1 MSVKPRWDIFCRV
14 IDNFGDI
21 GVTWRLARQL
31 AKEHGFSVRLWC
43 DDLATL
49 AHLAPSV
56 VPGVST
62 QFVEDI
68 GICFWDLSFAATD
81 CADVVLETFAC
92 ELPAGYLQA
101 MARRALQPV
110 WINLEYLSAE
120 NWVADCHRGASPHPR
135 LPLLKHFFFPGFTA
149 ATGGLL
155 REANLFA
162 QRDQWQNDPLAL
174 WADIGVAPPRENDI
188 SVALFCYPNAA
199 LPALIDAWANSAQ
212 PVRCLVPQGHSLQ
225 QIAAILDSGEF
236 RPGDSRQRGNL
247 RIHALPFVPQARF
260 DHLLWACDINFVRG
274 EDSFVRAQW
283 AARPCVW
290 HIYPQ
295 DDEAHRVKLSAFL
308 GRYCADLDGA
318 AAIAC
323 RDFWEN
329 WNHGTAPDWS
339 AFMQQ
344 HKVLATHARRWA
356 NQLAMQADLAENLVR
371 FVETHL

>member
-1 MSVKPRWDIFCRV
+1 MPAQSVDAIDICLWD
-14 IDNFGDI
+14 D
-21 GVTWRLARQL
+21 
-31 AKEHGFSVRLWC
+31 
-43 DDLATL
+43 
-49 AHLAPSV
+49 
-56 VPGVST
+56 
-62 QFVEDI
+62 
-68 GICFWDLSFAATD
+68 SFTAID

-92 ELPAGYLQA
+92 ELPPDYLQA
-101 MARRALQPV
+101 MAKRARQPV

-120 NWVADCHRGASPHPR
+120 NWVADFHCGASPHPR

-155 REANLFA
+155 READLFA
-162 QRDQWQNDPLAL
+162 QRDHSQNDPLEL
-174 WADIGVAPPRENDI
+174 WAAIGIAPPAKDDI

-225 QIAAILDSGEF
+225 QISAILDSGEI
-236 RPGDSRQRGNL
+236 RAGDSRQRGNL
-247 RIHALPFVPQARF
+247 GIHALPFVPQARF

-283 AARPCVW
+283 AARPFVW

-308 GRYCADLDGA
+308 DRYSADLDTA
-318 AAIAC
+318 ATRAC
-323 RDFWEN
+323 RSFWEN

-339 AFMQQ
+339 AFLQQ
-344 HKVLATHARRWA
+344 RKVLEAHARRWA
-356 NQLAMQADLAENLVR
+356 NQLAMQADLAENLVG